1 MKLTISGNVP
11 SQKNRKIISVNR
23 ATGKPFLRSADS
35 VKTWQQ
41 SALLQLKQQF
51 RGFQVTEYPI
61 NINIV
66 VYYDNQRRHDLDN
79 ALGTVM
85 DALTAAEI
93 IEDDDT
99 KHVECIVIQ
108 FGGHDKLNPRVEV
121 YLDE

>member
-1 MKLTISGNVP
+1 VKLTISGNVP